1 MRLKERWT
9 RTREKDDATEKREG
23 ADGIGRDISVRL
35 VGRELQG
42 DLSPMLERG
51 RKKKTDPCLS
61 VTIDREGNGVW
72 HCFHCE
78 WAGGAKNGQPT
89 YQRQENVADLINGT
103 SNGVNGVAISAPR
116 KQTYDLPPALEIFA
130 LGDDAKKFFSERK
143 VSPETLAH
151 FRISECNKW
160 MPQIGIRTRAL
171 VFPYLIYGRL
181 VNRKY
186 RALSEKAFVQDRN
199 CRRTPFNVDAI
210 KEAETMV
217 IVEGEMDVIALHEA
231 GVRNVISPP
240 DGAGKSGNAKRIEA
254 LNRLHLLDGRRQIVL
269 AGDMDEPGRALRS
282 AIAEA
287 AAVECWSVDWGD
299 CKDGNEVLMRHGAE
313 KVRECLRSPEKQG

>member
-1 MRLKERWT
+1 MRLKSVKERAEEQGIFLPSWW
-9 RTREKDDATEKREG
+9 
-23 ADGIGRDISVRL
+23 DGNYKVTCPRCS
-35 VGRELQG
+35 
-42 DLSPMLERG
+42 SG

-61 VTIDREGNGVW
+61 VTIDADGNLLA

-78 WAGGAKNGQPT
+78 WAAGMKNGKPT
-89 YQRQENVADLINGT
+89 YERQENVADLINGT

-186 RALSEKAFVQDRN
+186 RALSEKAFLQDKN
-199 CRRTPFNVDAI
+199 TRRVPFAVDSI
-210 KEAETMV
+210 KHEDAMV
-217 IVEGEMDVIALHEA
+217 IVEGEMDVLAAYES

-254 LNRLHLLDGRRQIVL
+254 LNKLHLLDGRRRVIL

-287 AAVECWSVDWGD
+287 AGLENCWSVEWPEGAKD
-299 CKDGNEVLMRHGAE
+299 CNDTLMRHGPE
-313 KVRECLRSPEKQG
+313 KVRECLQSPVYMG